1 MTDHNIPKPKR
12 PTGFVPF
19 VTTMTWDP
27 IPPSVAPQVMPTP
40 EALRNA
46 RAAQFNT
53 TPAGPV
59 PLSARYDLVQ
69 LMLEGGAL
77 VHTSKDP
84 YTQDIATPTNKKV

>member
-1 MTDHNIPKPKR
+1 MDDHNTPKPR

-27 IPPSVAPQVMPTP
+27 IPPSVQPQVTMTP

-53 TPAGPV
+53 RPGGPV
-59 PLSARYDLVQ
+59 PISARYDLVQ
-69 LMLEGGAL
+69 LMLKGGAL
-77 VHTSKDP
+77 LHTTKDP
-84 YTQDIATPTNKKV
+84 YTKDITKLQ